1 MKKAKATTVKS
12 KKGVVLGWDTS
23 CADCGKAVRFTKGV
37 RYWMGEAEN
46 KPDDHA
52 RCHGCFEAAKDRY
65 HRQNR
70 MR

>member
-52 RCHGCFEAAKDRY
+52 
-65 HRQNR
+65 
-70 MR
+70 